1 MKVATQWMARI
12 AATATA
18 AAMAS
23 LLAAAPASAQTDT
36 ASAFPNKPLKIV
48 VPYPAGGATDMLARM
63 IGQKFNDMWR
73 QPAIVENKPG
83 ANGWIGNGM
92 VAKAAPDGHT
102 LLLTISTIVY
112 APYLYE
118 KIPYD
123 VNKELTPVS
132 MLTRTPNLLVI
143 PASTP
148 ANTLEEFVELVRK
161 NPKKYSYGSYG
172 QGSTAHVGGETLNR
186 QAGLDMVHV
195 AYKGAAPLVNDLLG
209 GQIPAG
215 FVDASTIRPHAR
227 SGKVRILAASGTQR
241 VSYLPEVPTFAE
253 RGYKGMELVG
263 YFLMM
268 APAGTPKE
276 IVRKVSDAAAA
287 VLRIPENK
295 ARIEELGMTAVGGT
309 PEELAASMKSDA
321 ETFSQA
327 VRQANIKIEN

>member
-1 MKVATQWMARI
+1 MKTASQWLASI
-12 AATATA
+12 AA
-18 AAMAS
+18 AS
-23 LLAAAPASAQTDT
+23 LLISAVGSAHAQTEAASA
-36 ASAFPNKPLKIV
+36 ANFPSKPMRIV

-63 IGQKFNDMWR
+63 IGQKFTDTWK
-73 QPAIVENKPG
+73 QPVIVENKPG

-92 VAKAAPDGHT
+92 VAKSAPDGHT

-123 VNKELTPVS
+123 VNQDLVPVS
-132 MLTRTPNLLVI
+132 MLTRTPNLLVV

-161 NPKKYSYGSYG
+161 NPKKFSYGSYG

-227 SGKVRILAASGTQR
+227 SGKVRILASSGTQR

-253 RGYKGMELVG
+253 KGYKGMELVG

-268 APAGTPKE
+268 APAGTPKD
-276 IVRKVSDAAAA
+276 IVKKVSDAGAA
-287 VLRIPENK
+287 VLRIPENR
-295 ARIEELGMTAVGGT
+295 ARIEELGMTAVGSS
-309 PEELAASMKSDA
+309 PEELGASMKADA
-321 ETFSQA
+321 ETFSRA
-327 VRQANIKIEN
+327 VKQANIRIEN